1 MAQSHLQP
9 PRGLSV
15 VVAVLAA
22 RRAQELAPGIPWW
35 LLWRFRRS
43 PGRAGRLLWGFLG
56 YNIAT
61 EPKQLRIVKGGS
73 LPQVD
78 WWMANIR
85 VSEVVSMQFAGA
97 ALHMMIAYPRSE
109 TVRKI
114 IIFLEALPR
123 APLNSSIVLHFLPAL
138 DPLPMSDNLEVVF

>member
-56 YNIAT
+56 DDEDLEGRGADQGAGGRPAAEDV
-61 EPKQLRIVKGGS
+61 EPPGL
-73 LPQVD
+73 
-78 WWMANIR
+78 
-85 VSEVVSMQFAGA
+85 
-97 ALHMMIAYPRSE
+97 LHGPERG
-109 TVRKI
+109 
-114 IIFLEALPR
+114 
-123 APLNSSIVLHFLPAL
+123 
-138 DPLPMSDNLEVVF
+138 